1 MKETLDKVI
10 ETIEEVSETIEEVK
24 ETVEEVTE
32 TIEEVTETISVEVK
46 KARGILSRL
55 LACFRDEDRV

>member
-1 MKETLDKVI
+1 MKETVDKVI
-10 ETIEEVSETIEEVK
+10 ETIEEVTETI
-24 ETVEEVTE
+24 EEVTE

>member
-1 MKETLDKVI
+1 MI
-10 ETIEEVSETIEEVK
+10 ETIEEVK

-32 TIEEVTETISVEVK
+32 TIEEVIETVEEVIETVSVEVK
-46 KARGILSRL
+46 KAHGILSKL

>member
-1 MKETLDKVI
+1 MKEMI

-24 ETVEEVTE
+24 ETV
-32 TIEEVTETISVEVK
+32 SVEVK
-46 KARGILSRL
+46 KAHGILSKL

>member
-10 ETIEEVSETIEEVK
+10 ETIEEVK
-24 ETVEEVTE
+24 ETVEEVTETIEEVTE

-55 LACFRDEDRV
+55 FVCFRDQDRV

>member
-10 ETIEEVSETIEEVK
+10 ETIEEVSETI
-24 ETVEEVTE
+24 EEVTE

-55 LACFRDEDRV
+55 FVCFRDQDRV